1 MLQKNLQ
8 SCVRDASDNTTAHI
22 ENCARS
28 SILELSRDIF
38 SIQHQEATQTKLLP
52 RRHLYTYTEEARQKR
67 LDYLA
72 KHTGHTLEHVADTHL
87 DATKLT
93 KTIEGFI
100 GSIEIPVGI
109 AGPLLIKGQYAQGI
123 YYAPLA
129 TTEGALIASVSRGS
143 SAITQSGGTT
153 ARVLGQRMI
162 RAPRF
167 EFHSVSHSIM
177 FSDWINEHISELR
190 YEIGRH
196 SKHAQLLEIK
206 PQIIGRSVI
215 CNSSIIQPQQ
225 QVKI

>member
-1 MLQKNLQ
+1 MLQKNIQ
-8 SCVRDASDNTTAHI
+8 SYVSDASDNTTDHI
-22 ENCARS
+22 ENCARG

-38 SIQHQEATQTKLLP
+38 SIKKHQEASAVRTDTTQVKLLP

-72 KHTGHTLEHVADTHL
+72 KHTGHALEHVADTHL

-109 AGPLLIKGQYAQGI
+109 AGPLLIKGQYAQGV

-143 SAITQSGGTT
+143 SVITQSGGRP
-153 ARVLGQRMI
+153 RVY
-162 RAPRF
+162 
-167 EFHSVSHSIM
+167 SV
-177 FSDWINEHISELR
+177 N
-190 YEIGRH
+190 
-196 SKHAQLLEIK
+196 A
-206 PQIIGRSVI
+206 
-215 CNSSIIQPQQ
+215 
-225 QVKI
+225 